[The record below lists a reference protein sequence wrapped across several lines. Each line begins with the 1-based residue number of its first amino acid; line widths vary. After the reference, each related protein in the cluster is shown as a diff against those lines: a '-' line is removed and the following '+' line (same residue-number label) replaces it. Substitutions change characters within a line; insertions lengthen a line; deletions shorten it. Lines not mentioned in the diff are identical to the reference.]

1 MSEHENWQIR
11 QACAH
16 FLRCFQGV
24 HKFLLSEEQADT
36 VLSIAISLLSDE
48 RREGKD
54 LSRGMTFGFPSQK
67 AHVSLCF
74 VFQSFYCGY
83 IRSHR
88 YTRNNATIRIRGAC
102 DEIH

>member
-24 HKFLLSEEQADT
+24 HKFLLSEEQANT
-36 VLSIAISLLSDE
+36 VLSIAISLLSDD

-54 LSRGMTFGFPSQK
+54 LS
-67 AHVSLCF
+67 
-74 VFQSFYCGY
+74 
-83 IRSHR
+83 
-88 YTRNNATIRIRGAC
+88 
-102 DEIH
+102 